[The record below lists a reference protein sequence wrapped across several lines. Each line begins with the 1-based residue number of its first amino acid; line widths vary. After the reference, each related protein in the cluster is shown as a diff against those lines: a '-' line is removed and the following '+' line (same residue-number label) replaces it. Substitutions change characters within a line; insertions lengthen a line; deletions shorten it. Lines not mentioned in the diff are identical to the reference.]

1 MSLDN
6 ESSNTGFINVDT
18 DEVMVVPATDKQVLN
33 KWMLD
38 EPSVVK

>member
-6 ESSNTGFINVDT
+6 ESSNVGIANIDV

-33 KWMLD
+33 KWLHD
-38 EPSVVK
+38 EPTVVK